1 MLVNDT
7 KLSKYNFMPECL
19 MIFHA
24 LFTATIEINA
34 SYLPHFAA
42 LINYTFP
49 EINQKLQHSVFV
61 AHSSK
66 CLGFCGICGF
76 LNKIQDT
83 GYVCLIWHLFGT
95 MMTKIFKHIIA

>member
-1 MLVNDT
+1 MLVNGT
-7 KLSKYNFMPECL
+7 ELSKYNFMPACL
-19 MIFHA
+19 MIFPCS
-24 LFTATIEINA
+24 FTATIEINA

-66 CLGFCGICGF
+66 FLGFCGICGF
-76 LNKIQDT
+76 LDKI
-83 GYVCLIWHLFGT
+83 
-95 MMTKIFKHIIA
+95 